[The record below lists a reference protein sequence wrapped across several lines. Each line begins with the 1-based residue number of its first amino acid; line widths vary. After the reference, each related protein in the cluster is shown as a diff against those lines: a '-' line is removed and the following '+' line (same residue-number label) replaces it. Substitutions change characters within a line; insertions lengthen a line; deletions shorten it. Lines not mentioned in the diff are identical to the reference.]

1 MKSNSSLRE
10 LLADSLELD
19 FHSFLEVRS
28 LLVLVAPQ
36 VLFLSAAVAAEGQ
49 HLTALLVN
57 ALVIAILGLGIVV
70 FRFCWER
77 FFRARPIHFAIGI
90 AIALSLGLCK
100 VLLTIALSGELL
112 NQWYLN
118 QQVQFR
124 LISGSLSGVI
134 AVVGAWIVVSK
145 LRQFEVERNM
155 LIEAELNSL
164 SNLLTAK
171 ERKVIQ
177 QLLTK
182 IQDQIATLRSSGSGQ
197 QAGLVADEIR
207 LAVNRLLRPLSSSM
221 FDVSGSTHLRFSVRS
236 LFERATRA
244 NPPSIPVALSYLL
257 VVSRNIDSVGLER
270 AVPIT
275 LAISAGIFV
284 ALQVVIWLTSKLKIN
299 PVFRFLVISSTVP
312 IFTIFTLLELVPD
325 AKQLSAIEFL
335 ALSYWFTQTS
345 IVFGMAKVTLL
356 TAAANRRA
364 LRAIGDGT
372 PALWAVR
379 RRAKSIQMHGEVQSK
394 LMSIALRGESGIDL
408 SKQEMI
414 EELKLVSNLIEATK
428 LTKSDFESNL
438 GELVQ
443 TWSGFAEVKI
453 DPSVLLLPS
462 KKAEVVSAL
471 IHEGVA
477 NAVRHGLASEIS
489 VSILNGRTLLIEDNG
504 IGPTS
509 GTSGLG
515 SSLLSA
521 SSERWSLTAR
531 ASGGSRLEVS
541 LRLEAEK

>member
-1 MKSNSSLRE
+1 M
-10 LLADSLELD
+10 
-19 FHSFLEVRS
+19 
-28 LLVLVAPQ
+28 
-36 VLFLSAAVAAEGQ
+36 LFLSAAVAAEGQ

-57 ALVIAILGLGIVV
+57 LLVIALLALGIVT

-77 FFRARPIHFAIGI
+77 FFRARPIHFAFGL
-90 AIALSLGLCK
+90 AIALFLGLCK
-100 VLLTIALSGELL
+100 VLLTLGLSGEVFDG
-112 NQWYLN
+112 WYLD
-118 QQVQFR
+118 QEIQFR
-124 LISGSLSGVI
+124 LISGSISGVI
-134 AVVGAWIVVSK
+134 AVFGAWIVVSK
-145 LRQFEVERNM
+145 LRQFEVERSM

-177 QLLTK
+177 KLLAK
-182 IQDQIATLRSSGSGQ
+182 IQDQITALRSSGSGQ
-197 QAGLVADEIR
+197 GAGLVADEIK

-244 NPPSIPVALSYLL
+244 NPPSIPVAVSYLL
-257 VVSRNIDSVGLER
+257 VVSRNIDSVGIER

-284 ALQVVIWLTSKLKIN
+284 SLQFVIWLTSKLKIN

-325 AKQLSAIEFL
+325 AKQLSVIEFL
-335 ALSYWFTQTS
+335 ALSFWFTQTA

-364 LRAIGDGT
+364 LRAIGERT

-394 LMSIALRGESGIDL
+394 LMSIALRSESGMDL

-414 EELKLVSNLIEATK
+414 QELELVSNLIEATK
-428 LTKSDFESNL
+428 LAKGDFESSL

-443 TWSGFAEVKI
+443 TWSGFADVRI
-453 DPSVLLLPS
+453 DPSVLMVSGEKSEL
-462 KKAEVVSAL
+462 VSAL

-489 VSILNGRTLLIEDNG
+489 VTILNGRTLLIEDNG

-509 GTSGLG
+509 GTQGLG

-531 ASGGSRLEVS
+531 AAGGSRLEVS
-541 LRLEAEK
+541 LRLEP